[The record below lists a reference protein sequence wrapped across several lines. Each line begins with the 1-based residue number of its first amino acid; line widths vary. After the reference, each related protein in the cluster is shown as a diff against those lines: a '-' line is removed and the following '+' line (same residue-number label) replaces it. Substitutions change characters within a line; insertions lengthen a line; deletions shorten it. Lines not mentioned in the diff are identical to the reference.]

1 MGASLPNSPTGKVV
15 LVSMAMFAVPRVKCD
30 QPPPGDYRY
39 LRREEAQAL
48 DRRASW
54 TRKPTTWKDGAGRI
68 ILVCLVG
75 RWSFCPRHAA
85 I

>member
-1 MGASLPNSPTGKVV
+1 MGTSVLNSPTGKVV
-15 LVSMAMFAVPRVKCD
+15 LASMAIFAHSTANKDR
-30 QPPPGDYRY
+30 PPPGDYRY

-54 TRKPTTWKDGAGRI
+54 TRKPKTWKDGAGRI

-75 RWSFCPRHAA
+75 RWSFCPSYAA